1 MMEEGG
7 LLTQEFKIKGMICS
21 RCLKVLKI
29 ELKAANVNVL
39 ELALGKIK
47 VEYYPEV
54 TPKSRIQK
62 IIQENDFEILRDK
75 FKFLAEQTKRWIIIY
90 VWETD
95 QQDNLSTFLAEKF
108 DKSYESISKNFSSV
122 YGKTIERYRILVL
135 MERIK
140 ELIEN
145 DELDF
150 QEIAHLAGYQ
160 NLSALSRQFKRE
172 TGLTLKAYKMLDQSK
187 RIPIDKI

>member
-62 IIQENDFEILRDK
+62 N
-75 FKFLAEQTKRWIIIY
+75 Y
-90 VWETD
+90 
-95 QQDNLSTFLAEKF
+95 
-108 DKSYESISKNFSSV
+108 
-122 YGKTIERYRILVL
+122 
-135 MERIK
+135 
-140 ELIEN
+140 
-145 DELDF
+145 
-150 QEIAHLAGYQ
+150 
-160 NLSALSRQFKRE
+160 
-172 TGLTLKAYKMLDQSK
+172 TGE
-187 RIPIDKI
+187 